1 MAAMRY
7 YFAYGSNMDEDQM
20 ASRCPGSQLFGRA
33 QLPRHSF
40 LINERGVASV
50 IPAQDSVTHGLL
62 WTITPAGEKA
72 LDRYDGAARG
82 HYVKDFVDVQPDGS
96 GETVQALIYLA
107 SNKRPGV
114 PRSGYLERIIQAAR
128 EHGFPREYVA
138 DLESWMATRKTQG

>member
-7 YFAYGSNMDEDQM
+7 YFAYGSNMDEKQM
-20 ASRCPGSQLFGRA
+20 TSRCPSAQLAGRA
-33 QLPRHSF
+33 RLLAHSF

-50 IPAQDSVTHGLL
+50 IPEQECVTHGLL

-72 LDRYDGAARG
+72 LDRYEGAARG
-82 HYVKDFVDVQPDGS
+82 HYVKEVVDVQPDGS

-107 SNKRPGV
+107 SNNRPGV

-128 EHGFPREYVA
+128 EHGFPREYVTE
-138 DLESWMATRKTQG
+138 LESWMATRKTQG